1 MMLSLFISS
10 NRLVAAA
17 LIACAFLIAPMAEA
31 EHVQIET
38 ATACDMERVE
48 GAYVDDDTDHGEHD
62 QHAHNCG
69 PCLIHLLRRDKNS
82 ECIFQAG
89 TQSIRPLLSED
100 LVSLPPGSLYRPPR
114 A

>member
-1 MMLSLFISS
+1 MLSSFLSPF
-10 NRLVAAA
+10 RLVAAA

-38 ATACDMERVE
+38 ATACDLEH
-48 GAYVDDDTDHGEHD
+48 VDDAHGDGDTDHGEHD
-62 QHAHNCG
+62 HHAHNCG
-69 PCLIHLLRRDKNS
+69 PCLIHLLRRDTNS
-82 ECIFQAG
+82 EYIFHADI
-89 TQSIRPLLSED
+89 QSIRPPMSED

>member
-1 MMLSLFISS
+1 MMLSSFLSPF
-10 NRLVAAA
+10 RLVAAA

-38 ATACDMERVE
+38 ATACDTEH
-48 GAYVDDDTDHGEHD
+48 GDGDTDHGEHD
-62 QHAHNCG
+62 HHAHNCG
-69 PCLIHLLRRDKNS
+69 PCLIHLLRRDSNS

-89 TQSIRPLLSED
+89 IQSIRPLLSED